1 MFTLKLVDNVTY
13 NYVYFKASRQR
24 HVYLCLL

>member
-13 NYVYFKASRQR
+13 IYVYFKASKQL
-24 HVYLCLL
+24 HV